1 MPAVRWLFLVA
12 LLPGPLLAQGTANL
26 PPGERAFVA
35 VDAPTV
41 ALTHVKLI
49 DGTGAAPR
57 DDQTVVF
64 SGGRITWVGPSGSA
78 EFPAGTR
85 VLDLPGHTVI
95 PGLVG
100 LHDHTFYGGGGWPYV
115 HQPVSAPRL
124 YLASGVTTIRTTG
137 STAPYQ
143 DLIIKHAIDSGIVVG
158 PRMYVTGPYIT
169 GPGGNDG
176 IMYEVATPEAARRI
190 AAYWA
195 DEGASWLKVYNMIT
209 REELAALVDE
219 AHKHGVK
226 VTGHLCS
233 IGYREAVALGMD
245 AVEHGLYANSEY
257 DPDKTPDH
265 CPGVKMSVIEG
276 LDLNGPAVQAT
287 FKDMVS
293 HHVAMTSTLAI
304 FEGLM
309 SGRPPLEQRTLDALY
324 PPARDAYLKA
334 REMLTTPAAKPF
346 VVTDA
351 GFAKLIGL
359 RSGLRQGGRPAR
371 RRRRPHRRRRRPG
384 RVRRPAELRA
394 VPRSRLHPRQAI
406 QILSGNGAKVLG
418 GYDRFGSVTPGKLAD
433 LVVIRGD
440 LVATPADIRNVTL
453 VFREGVG
460 YDSPKL
466 IASVKGMVGLR

>member
-1 MPAVRWLFLVA
+1 MRAARSLLVMA
-12 LLPGPLLAQGTANL
+12 LLPGALPAQGTANF
-26 PPGERAFVA
+26 PAAERAFVA
-35 VDAPTV
+35 VDAPAV

-49 DGTGAAPR
+49 DGTGAAPL

-64 SGGRITWVGPSGSA
+64 SAGRISWVGPSASA
-78 EFPAGTR
+78 QIPAGAQ

-195 DEGASWLKVYNMIT
+195 GEGASWLKVYNMIT

-276 LDLNGPAVQAT
+276 LDVDGPAVQAT

-351 GFAKLIGL
+351 GLAKLMAYEVAFVKAGGL
-359 RSGLRQGGRPAR
+359 LGAGVDPTGVGGVLAGFGDQRNY
-371 RRRRPHRRRRRPG
+371 
-384 RVRRPAELRA
+384 ELFLEA
-394 VPRSRLHPRQAI
+394 GFSPQQAI
-406 QILSGNGAKVLG
+406 QVLTGNGAKVLG
-418 GYDRFGSVTPGKLAD
+418 AYDRFGSVTPGKLAD

-440 LVATPADIRNVTL
+440 IVATPADIRNVTL

>member
-1 MPAVRWLFLVA
+1 MRAVRPSLLLA
-12 LLPGPLLAQGTANL
+12 LLPGALVAQATAKL
-26 PPGERAFVA
+26 PPPERAFVA
-35 VDAPTV
+35 VDDPTV

-49 DGTGAAPR
+49 DGTGAAPK
-57 DDQTVVF
+57 DDQTVIF
-64 SGGRITWVGPSGSA
+64 AAGRITWVGPSASA
-78 EFPAGTR
+78 SVPAGAR

-100 LHDHTFYGGGGWPYV
+100 LHDHTFYGGASWPYV

-143 DLIIKHAIDSGIVVG
+143 DLIVKHAIDSGLTVG

-176 IMYEVATPEAARRI
+176 IMYEVATPAAARRI

-195 DEGASWLKVYNMIT
+195 GEGVSWLKVYNMIT

-219 AHKHGVK
+219 AHQHGVK
-226 VTGHLCS
+226 VAGHLCS
-233 IGYREAVALGMD
+233 IGYREAVELGMD

-257 DPDKTPDH
+257 DPEKTPDH
-265 CPGVKMSVIEG
+265 CPGVKMSVIEK
-276 LDLNGPAVQAT
+276 LDVDGPAVQAT

-309 SGRPPLEQRTLDALY
+309 SGRPPVEQRTLDALY

-334 REMLTTPAAKPF
+334 REMLSSPAAQPF
-346 VVTDA
+346 IVTNA
-351 GFAKLIGL
+351 GFAKLMAYEVAFVKAGGLLGAGVDPTGIGGVL
-359 RSGLRQGGRPAR
+359 AGFGDQRNYELFLEAGFTPA
-371 RRRRPHRRRRRPG
+371 
-384 RVRRPAELRA
+384 
-394 VPRSRLHPRQAI
+394 QAI
-406 QILSGNGAKVLG
+406 QVLTGNGAKVLG
-418 GYDRFGSVTPGKLAD
+418 AYDRFGSVTPGKLAD
-433 LVVIRGD
+433 LVVIDGD
-440 LVATPADIRNVTL
+440 LVSTPASIRNVTL